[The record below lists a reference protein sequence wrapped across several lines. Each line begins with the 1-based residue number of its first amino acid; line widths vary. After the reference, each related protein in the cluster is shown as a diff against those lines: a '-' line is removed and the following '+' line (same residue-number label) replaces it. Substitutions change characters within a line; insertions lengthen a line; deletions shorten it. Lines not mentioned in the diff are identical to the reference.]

1 MGLAQTWPYL
11 LALLL
16 ASGLDIASNLM
27 LKKSQG
33 FTRKTYG
40 LAAMLLMIGALSCLA
55 YIVTGLPLAVA
66 WALWTSLGVL
76 GPALGGWLLFGQKI
90 SGLPLDFRTRVKANR
105 FKMFE
110 CWLPASFRQK
120 LQVVGKSAT
129 DNC

>member
-11 LALLL
+11 LALLF

-33 FTRKTYG
+33 FTRKAYG
-40 LAAMLLMIGALSCLA
+40 LVAMLLMIGALSCLA

-76 GPALGGWLLFGQKI
+76 GAALGGWLFFGQRI
-90 SGLPLDFRTRVKANR
+90 RAQGWAGMAILLAGMVLLYA
-105 FKMFE
+105 
-110 CWLPASFRQK
+110 
-120 LQVVGKSAT
+120 G
-129 DNC
+129 

>member
-11 LALLL
+11 VALFL

-33 FTRKTYG
+33 FKRKSYG

-66 WALWTSLGVL
+66 WALWASLGVL
-76 GPALGGWLLFGQKI
+76 GTALGGWLFFAQKI
-90 SGLPLDFRTRVKANR
+90 RPQGWAGMAVLLAG
-105 FKMFE
+105 MI
-110 CWLPASFRQK
+110 L
-120 LQVVGKSAT
+120 LYVG
-129 DNC
+129 

>member
-33 FTRKTYG
+33 FSRKTYG
-40 LAAMLLMIGALSCLA
+40 LAAMLLMVGALSCLA

-76 GPALGGWLLFGQKI
+76 GTALGGWLLFGQKI
-90 SGLPLDFRTRVKANR
+90 R
-105 FKMFE
+105 
-110 CWLPASFRQK
+110 
-120 LQVVGKSAT
+120 LQGWAGMAVLLAGMVLLYAG
-129 DNC
+129 

>member
-40 LAAMLLMIGALSCLA
+40 LGAMLLLIGALSCLA

-66 WALWTSLGVL
+66 WALWTTLGLL
-76 GPALGGWLLFGQKI
+76 GTVLGGWLLFGQKI
-90 SGLPLDFRTRVKANR
+90 RAQG
-105 FKMFE
+105 
-110 CWLPASFRQK
+110 W
-120 LQVVGKSAT
+120 VGMAVLLVGMVLLYVG
-129 DNC
+129 